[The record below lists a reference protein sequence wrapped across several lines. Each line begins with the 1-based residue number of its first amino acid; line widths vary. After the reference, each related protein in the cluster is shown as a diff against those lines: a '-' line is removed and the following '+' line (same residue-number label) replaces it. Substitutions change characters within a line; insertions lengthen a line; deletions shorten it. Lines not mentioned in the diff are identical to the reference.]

1 MLYSACLLS
10 QKVIG
15 TVRNFAALGMVAL
28 HHTRVR
34 SVHPADY
41 YSKKVQETQRQKW
54 HWDRC
59 RSKQISEV
67 RRIFVQIFPNLSK
80 KLSCNVCRLFF
91 SFDQD
96 KLVFICFS
104 ANFGRH
110 FSKSNTVG
118 RHFVSRFSEIL
129 PRYFEILFGFSGILP
144 KFSGIVPGFQQFK
157 TFGGVFA
164 PHAPPPPKPLDTG
177 EARCE
182 NETYF
187 LPKNRKRFYFN
198 NKERQHLK
206 YSRNTNLV
214 QWNFR
219 NW

>member
-1 MLYSACLLS
+1 VCIQPIITARRYKRRSGKS
-10 QKVIG
+10 GIEIG
-15 TVRNFAALGMVAL
+15 AGA
-28 HHTRVR
+28 
-34 SVHPADY
+34 
-41 YSKKVQETQRQKW
+41 SKFL
-54 HWDRC
+54 RC
-59 RSKQISEV
+59 EG
-67 RRIFVQIFPNLSK
+67 FLSK
-80 KLSCNVCRLFF
+80 FSQTCPKSCRATFADCFF
-91 SFDQD
+91 SFDED

-118 RHFVSRFSEIL
+118 RHFVPRFSEIL